1 MLDRIHQH
9 TISKIAY
16 FSHWTRKSYAAFN
29 SLNKV
34 IKISC
39 LALAML
45 NISFVPDVMAQTS
58 DTASL
63 QITDVELN
71 EIEVVATKSAL
82 VYNEQARIVTVIS
95 RQQILASPASSI
107 NELLQSIVSL
117 DVKQRGAYDIQAD
130 VNSRSGTF
138 DQTLILL
145 NGIAVSDPQT
155 GHHNLDL
162 PITLDQ
168 IERIEILSGPGSRV
182 LGPNAY
188 SGAINIVTR
197 QSTNS
202 CVELNGAAGDFGY
215 FKTSASLVFVTKR
228 ISNFLSVQKSASSGY
243 KYNTDFAQSSL
254 FWHMKFTVKKS
265 ISQMQLGLSDKAFGA
280 NSFYSPKYLNQFE
293 KTKTGFASYSL
304 HRSGVINTKIAGY
317 YRIHSDR
324 FELFRSFTNA
334 PAWYK
339 NHNFHFSQV
348 AGFNVLFFK
357 NWRKSKSSFGYD
369 YKYEDIHS
377 NVLGIK
383 TNDTLLSFIM
393 PDGFFTKFDKRTS
406 SSFFAEHSIEIK
418 RFRIATGVMCFI
430 DHGSKNHGFFPGV
443 DVSFQQNN
451 ALSYFASFNTTM
463 RLPTFTDLYYQGP
476 TNIGNPALVA
486 ETSSK
491 YEIGIKSNHNSWSA
505 NGLLYFG
512 MSKNSIDWVRATST
526 EKWQPQN
533 LTDLNSYGLEYSF
546 VCYPNRFKKQF
557 LKAIDR
563 FAFGG
568 SINRLSRL
576 SATLQSN
583 YSMDYL
589 RYKFGFQLE
598 HKLWRMISLTW
609 NVRWQDRNGSFM
621 EYDFT
626 NQKEFL
632 KEYNPFGIIDVKI
645 QYKGRNLNAYLSL
658 HNLLNTQYFDFGNI
672 PQAGR
677 VFSLGCSY
685 TIDFKNIKSN

>member
-1 MLDRIHQH
+1 MFKKLHQH
-9 TISKIAY
+9 NFNKTVY

-29 SLNKV
+29 SLHRV

-39 LALAML
+39 LALALL
-45 NISFVPDVMAQTS
+45 NVSFVPEIMAQTTDS
-58 DTASL
+58 SSV
-63 QITDVELN
+63 QIKDVELN

-82 VYNEQARIVTVIS
+82 VYNEQARVVTIIS

-107 NELLQSIVSL
+107 NELLQAIVSL

-130 VNSRSGTF
+130 VNSRTGTF

-188 SGAINIVTR
+188 SAAINIITR

-202 CVELNGAAGDFGY
+202 NIELNGATGDFGY
-215 FKTSASLVFVTKR
+215 FKTTASLAFVSKK
-228 ISNFLSVQKSASSGY
+228 ISSYLSIQKSASSGY
-243 KYNTDFAQSSL
+243 KYNTDFAHTSF
-254 FWHMKFTVKKS
+254 FWHMKYNVKKS
-265 ISQMQLGLSDKAFGA
+265 IVQTQIGFSDKAFGA

-293 KTKTGFASYSL
+293 KTKTGIASCSL
-304 HRSGVINTKIAGY
+304 HRMGFINTKIAGY

-334 PAWYK
+334 PTWYK

-348 AGFNVLFFK
+348 AGINALFFK

-369 YKYEDIHS
+369 FKYEDIHS
-377 NVLGIK
+377 NVLGI
-383 TNDTLLSFIM
+383 NNGDTLLTFFM

-406 SSFFAEHSIEIK
+406 SSVFAEHSIEIE
-418 RFRIATGVMCFI
+418 RFRIATGVMYFI

-443 DVSFQQNN
+443 DVSFQQNK
-451 ALSYFASFNTTM
+451 AISFFASFNTTM

-476 TNIGNPALVA
+476 TNIGNPNLIP

-512 MSKNSIDWVRATST
+512 MSRNSIDWVRSTST

-533 LTDLNSYGLEYSF
+533 LTNLNSYGFEYSF
-546 VCYPNRFKKQF
+546 NCYPNRFKKQF
-557 LKAIDR
+557 FHSIER
-563 FAFGG
+563 VSFGG
-568 SINRLSRL
+568 SINRLSKL
-576 SATLQSN
+576 STSFQSN

-589 RYKFGFQLE
+589 RYKFGVQLE

-609 NVRWQDRNGSFM
+609 NARWQDRNGSFM
-621 EYDFT
+621 EYDFIH
-626 NQKEFL
+626 QKEFL

-645 QYKGRNLNAYLSL
+645 QFKARNWIAYLSL

-677 VFSLGCSY
+677 IFTVGLNYCV
-685 TIDFKNIKSN
+685 DFKH